1 MTERL
6 DAIVAALT
14 AAGVNPQHITTKP
27 LWAPAITVRSGRRV
41 AEIVP
46 APATRQVSIYTWT
59 DPGDGT
65 YPLDMRHREMQ
76 QLAAIA
82 RRVKEWTS

>member
-1 MTERL
+1 MTGRL

-14 AAGVNPQHITTKP
+14 ASGVNPKHITTKP

-46 APATRQVSIYTWT
+46 DPSTRTVSVFTWT

-65 YPLDMRHREMQ
+65 YPLDMRCREMK

>member
-1 MTERL
+1 MTGRL

-14 AAGVNPQHITTKP
+14 ASGVNPKHITTKP

-46 APATRQVSIYTWT
+46 AADTRQVSVYTWT

-76 QLAAIA
+76 QLQAIA